1 MTDLENKT
9 ILVTGASKGIGR
21 AIVEKLGKSG
31 AYIIAHYGS
40 DRAGAEEATQGIE
53 SGRKLLVGADLND
66 LDSVES
72 LWDKAEEWRGKVDVF
87 VNNAATMMWNG
98 GFDAPLEDWERVWRD
113 TMNINVLGPARLLR
127 RAVNHYRKTN
137 GGVIVTLS
145 SWAAQRGVGNPDTI
159 AYGASKA
166 AVAAATQ
173 SIARAYAKENIL
185 AYIIAP
191 GVVRTRLSEDF
202 ARSQGGEEKV
212 TQNLAMGEWVSPAEL
227 ASLVNFLST
236 GEVRQLSGATL
247 DVNGASYIR

>member
-1 MTDLENKT
+1 MTDLKNKT

-21 AIVEKLGKSG
+21 AIVERLGQSG
-31 AYIIAHYGS
+31 AYVIAHYGS
-40 DRAGAEEATQGIE
+40 DRAGAEEATSDIPDE
-53 SGRKLLVGADLND
+53 RKLLVSADLND
-66 LDSVES
+66 LDSVEA
-72 LWDKAEEWRGKVDVF
+72 LWDEAERWRGKVDIF

-98 GFDAPLEDWERVWRD
+98 GFDAPLEDWDKVWRD
-113 TMNINVLGPARLLR
+113 TLNINVLGPVRLLR
-127 RAVNHYRKTN
+127 RAVRHYRETG
-137 GGVIVTLS
+137 GGVIITLS

-212 TQNLAMGEWVSPAEL
+212 TQSLAMGEWVSPAEL
-227 ASLVNFLST
+227 ANLVNFLST